1 MTHEGG
7 GKREREAEADAPE
20 KRARGETLSAGQQ
33 RAIDIAAAGKSLAL
47 LGPAGTG
54 KSLAVQ
60 RIRDALVATHGAARV
75 AVTASTGAAAFL
87 VGGRTLH
94 SFAGTGGGEEERF
107 GMLFNKATKCEDTV
121 KRWAGTA
128 ALIVDEI
135 SMIDAAYFDL
145 LNRVAQRNRGN
156 RRPFGGMQVI
166 VVGDFLQLP
175 PVRGAFAFTA
185 GCWDALFGA
194 TTVVLTE
201 VFRQRDPVFVA
212 ALHALR
218 TASLDRAQRAL
229 LAACQADDEGAVR
242 LFVRNKDAD
251 LHNGAKLAALPEPAS
266 VYVARDIMDKEV
278 KVDFPV
284 ESRIE
289 LRVGARVMLRAN
301 VAVDIGLVNGACGVV
316 AQLGARDAVVEFDC
330 GQRVR
335 VEPHAFRIDVA
346 EPGGRTR
353 TVQRVQLPLILA
365 WAISV
370 HKAQGTT
377 LAAVRAELAGAWAEG
392 QVYVALSRAAT
403 REGLCVRGLDRAAIK
418 ASAAVQ
424 RFYDEAAAWETE

>member
-1 MTHEGG
+1 MHDNG
-7 GKREREAEADAPE
+7 GKREREDADGAPE
-20 KRARGETLSAGQQ
+20 KRARGETLSAGQR
-33 RAIDIAAAGKSLAL
+33 RAIEIAAAGKSLAL

-54 KSLAVQ
+54 KSLTV
-60 RIRDALVATHGAARV
+60 RHIRDALVAKHAAGRV

-94 SFAGTGGGEEERF
+94 SFAGTGAGEEPQF
-107 GMLFNKATKCEDTV
+107 GIMYSKATRREDAV
-121 KRWAGTA
+121 KRWADTDV
-128 ALIVDEI
+128 LIVDEI
-135 SMIDAAYFDL
+135 SMVNAAFWDL
-145 LNRVAQRNRGN
+145 LSRIAQRNRGN

-166 VVGDFLQLP
+166 VVGDFYQLA
-175 PVRGAFAFTA
+175 PVRGAHAFAA
-185 GCWDALFGA
+185 ECWDRLFGA
-194 TTVVLTE
+194 STVVLTE

-218 TASLDRAQRAL
+218 TNALSDEQRAL
-229 LAACQADDEGAVR
+229 LAACDSDDGAAVR

-251 LHNGAKLAALPEPAS
+251 AHNAARLAALAGPPS
-266 VYVARDIMDKEV
+266 VYVARDAVDDSV
-278 KVDFPV
+278 KVEFPV
-284 ESRIE
+284 EPRIE

-301 VAVDIGLVNGACGVV
+301 VHVDAGLVNGACGVV
-316 AQLGARDAVVEFDC
+316 VQLGARDALVEFDC
-330 GQRVR
+330 GQRAR
-335 VEPHAFRIDVA
+335 VEPYAFKIDVA

-353 TVQRVQLPLILA
+353 TAQRTQVPLILA

-377 LAAVRAELAGAWAEG
+377 LAAVRAELAGAWADG

-418 ASAAVQ
+418 ASAEVR
-424 RFYDEAAAWETE
+424 RFYEAAAAWETE